1 MARAGKLHTAYP
13 WGKMT
18 PGAFLERNAKRI
30 RGALETG
37 AETGFE
43 RAPARAREVVSAVR
57 PLVEAMEYLS
67 GAGFRAPANATP
79 ISSDEVDAS
88 VESTLR
94 SLGEF
99 AEASNHTWTERY
111 ERFVSDVQALLKL
124 ADDAPDRGITG
135 TGDRSVGDVWSKFDA

>member
-1 MARAGKLHTAYP
+1 MSRAGKFHTAYP

-18 PGAFLERNAKRI
+18 PGAYLDRNAKRI
-30 RGALETG
+30 REAVEKG

-79 ISSDEVDAS
+79 ISSEEVNAA

-99 AEASNHTWTERY
+99 SEASNHTWTERY
-111 ERFVSDVQALLKL
+111 ETFVSAVEALLKF
-124 ADDAPDRGITG
+124 ADEAPDRGITG
-135 TGDRSVGDVWSKFDA
+135 SGDRSVGDVWSKFDA